1 MKSRKLWTIIA
12 MTMCL
17 SLIGCFQNVVLDT
30 KVPRMTK
37 EELKSMLDHP
47 DVIIVDVRL
56 EDGWK
61 KSEWKIKGAVR
72 EDPEKDIKSW
82 ADKYSKEKT
91 LVFYCS

>member
-1 MKSRKLWTIIA
+1 MGSGKFWMIIA
-12 MTMCL
+12 VILSFVLPGCL
-17 SLIGCFQNVVLDT
+17 QNLTLDM

-37 EELKSMLDHP
+37 EELKSLLDRP

-56 EDGWK
+56 EVGWK
-61 KSEWKIKGAVR
+61 KSQWKIKGAVR

-82 ADKYSKEKT
+82 ADKYPKEKT